1 MTSLARRAHPFTS
14 GAVALGLIA
23 LTLIL
28 PAPGGTLAMY
38 GISIAIALG
47 TGLRRSVWLGALAA
61 APLWVLLF
69 ISQGILGEGPRSAAP
84 WGGTLSDVGVQ
95 WTVAQGARLGAII
108 TASLALAA
116 SFDAHRFL
124 QAAIA
129 RRWPFGAAFLVVATL
144 DAAARFSEQARR
156 LREAQRTRGLR
167 VHGSLLVRARA
178 IPALVFPL
186 LLASITEADDHALA
200 LETRGLTMPGIR
212 TAMDPPRDSFVD
224 HLLRWVMLML
234 VLVAIAWRIVR

>member
-1 MTSLARRAHPFTS
+1 MTGLMRRAHPFTP
-14 GAVALGLIA
+14 GAVALAVMA
-23 LTLIL
+23 LAVIL
-28 PAPGGTLAMY
+28 PAPRAT
-38 GISIAIALG
+38 IALYLVTVLLG
-47 TGLRRSVWLGALAA
+47 ILAGGAKGVRLSFAVAAPFWILLFVMHGLLGADARL
-61 APLWVLLF
+61 P
-69 ISQGILGEGPRSAAP
+69 AP
-84 WGGTLSDVGVQ
+84 WGGTYSATGLAWALD
-95 WTVAQGARLGAII
+95 QGSRLGVII
-108 TASLALAA
+108 TASIAFAA
-116 SFDAHRFL
+116 EFDPHRFL

-129 RRWPFGAAFLVVATL
+129 RRWPFGVAFLLVATL

-212 TAMDPPRDSFVD
+212 TAIDPPRDSFVD
-224 HLLRWVMLML
+224 HLVRWAMLLL
-234 VLVAIAWRIVR
+234 VLLAIAWRVLS